1 MRPEGCYVQGRV
13 RGHLSSFVSLRARS
27 RNGVLPILALEVS
40 DGPDFGARR
49 LPDEGVKL
57 IGSTRSERFRCLTR
71 THLPESRLTIR

>member
-49 LPDEGVKL
+49 LTDEGF
-57 IGSTRSERFRCLTR
+57 IGSTRSERFRCLT
-71 THLPESRLTIR
+71 LTYPPKAA